1 MTTTN
6 IILLVIIVILSFFL
20 YLSFKA
26 GARVFAEYNIS
37 QDVTIK
43 ILNTVK
49 SFINDFNANHKDIKL
64 DLKFIGKVDKIIELT
79 EHPITIKDLNTMDGE
94 ISIVK
99 VRINPED
106 VSQYMYMIENKSGV
120 LLVTNDLFS
129 MSFKSINKA
138 LKGLAE
144 LTRVKTLIKIK
155 QNG

>member
-6 IILLVIIVILSFFL
+6 IILLVIIGVLLLLL
-20 YLSFKA
+20 YISFKA
-26 GARVFAEYNIS
+26 GVHTLVKYRIS

-49 SFINDFNANHKDIKL
+49 HFIDNFNTNHKDIRL
-64 DLKFIGKVDKIIELT
+64 DLKFIGKPDKIIELSA
-79 EHPITIKDLNTMDGE
+79 HPVTIKDLNTMDGE

-99 VRINPED
+99 VKINQED
-106 VSQYMYMIENKSGV
+106 VPQYMYMIENKSGV

-138 LKGLAE
+138 AKGLAE
-144 LTRVKTLIKIK
+144 LSRIKTLIKVK
-155 QNG
+155 